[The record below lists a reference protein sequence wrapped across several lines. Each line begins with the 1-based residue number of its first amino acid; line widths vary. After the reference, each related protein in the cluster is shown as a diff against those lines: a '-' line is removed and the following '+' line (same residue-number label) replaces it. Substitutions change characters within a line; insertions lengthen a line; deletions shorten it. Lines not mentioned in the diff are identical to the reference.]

1 VLRRGGRVTASWGG
15 PAVGNAT
22 PDARLIGATAA
33 MLAIPLMP
41 QGAAAELAAREG
53 IVCHLTSL
61 VLVDEAGTRH
71 EGVPATRKV
80 ALSTPRTSDAGA
92 VFACLAP
99 ASARHAVMA
108 DYEEMPRGRSDRAM
122 VSSGR
127 LLSRRAASAAPKPT
141 VNRPQIN
148 LGRVLARI
156 DWDADPEALRR
167 GDLHLLQPDVTAL
180 IWEAAR
186 LATIDALAWAT
197 GLDPAVAVIALM
209 AKAAAKGNRAA
220 DRLARSLLH
229 NADATKVAAA
239 MEELGLQSLSLAP

>member
-1 VLRRGGRVTASWGG
+1 
-15 PAVGNAT
+15 
-22 PDARLIGATAA
+22 
-33 MLAIPLMP
+33 MLAIPLMS
-41 QGAAAELAAREG
+41 QEAAAELAAREG

-99 ASARHAVMA
+99 ASPRHAVMA
-108 DYEEMPRGRSDRAM
+108 DYEEEMPLERSRRSM

-127 LLSRRAASAAPKPT
+127 LLSRRDAPSAPKPA

-156 DWDADPEALRR
+156 DWDADPDALRR

-220 DRLARSLLH
+220 DRLARSLLP

-239 MEELGLQSLSLAP
+239 MEELGLKSLSPTP